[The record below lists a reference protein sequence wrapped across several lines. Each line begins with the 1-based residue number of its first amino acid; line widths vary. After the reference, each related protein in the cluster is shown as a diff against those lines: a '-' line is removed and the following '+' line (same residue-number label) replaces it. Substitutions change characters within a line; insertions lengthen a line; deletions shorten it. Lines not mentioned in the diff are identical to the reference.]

1 MDKLADMEL
10 FTLIVK
16 HQGLAS
22 AGRELGLSPATV
34 TARLQGL
41 EERHGVK
48 LLNRSTRHIALTDSG
63 LSYYESCVQILES
76 VREAEAK
83 LQNTAVQIEGQI
95 RISAPK
101 DIGKQFV
108 MPAIDTFQRL
118 YPKVVPHL
126 LLHDN
131 LSSLSE
137 SNLDLQIRY
146 GSPPDSGM
154 IARKLAVSERVLVA
168 SPAYIDCHGRP
179 NFPEQLQTHQ
189 CLSLLRN
196 EQEMK
201 LWYFQHRE
209 SKSNSSQQVWSFRCS
224 DDGEVIR
231 HWAREGMGIAL
242 KSRLDVETDIKMG
255 ALQVLLPDFRVD
267 FKPISSMNDS
277 ELYAVYRDRKY
288 QPKRLKL
295 FLEHLIA
302 AFSAEVDAS

>member
-10 FTLIVK
+10 FTLIIK

-22 AGRELGLSPATV
+22 AGREMGLSPASV
-34 TARLQGL
+34 TARLQAL

-48 LLNRSTRHIALTDSG
+48 LLNRSTRHVALTDSG
-63 LSYYESCVQILES
+63 HSYYDSCLQILES

-83 LQNTAVQIEGQI
+83 LQNTVVQVEGLI

-108 MPAIDTFQRL
+108 MPAIDTFQHL

-137 SNLDLQIRY
+137 SNVDVQIRY

-168 SPAYIDCHGRP
+168 SPAYIDRFGLLSDP
-179 NFPEQLQTHQ
+179 KQLQLHQ

-209 SKSNSSQQVWSFRCS
+209 SKSSLSQQISSFRCS

-231 HWAREGMGIAL
+231 CWAREGAGIAL
-242 KSRLDVETDIKMG
+242 KSRLDIEADVSAG
-255 ALQVLLPDFRVD
+255 RLRVLLPDFRVD
-267 FKPISSMNDS
+267 FKPISSVNDS
-277 ELYAVYRDRKY
+277 ELYAVYRDRNY
-288 QPKRLKL
+288 QPKRLTL
-295 FLEHLIA
+295 FLEHLMD
-302 AFSAEVDAS
+302 AFSGEAG

>member
-1 MDKLADMEL
+1 MNKLADMEL

-22 AGRELGLSPATV
+22 AGRELGLSPASV
-34 TARLQGL
+34 TSRLQAL
-41 EERHGVK
+41 EERYGVK

-63 LSYYESCVQILES
+63 LNYYESCLQILES

-83 LQNTAVQIEGQI
+83 LHNTAVQIEGQI

-108 MPAIDTFQRL
+108 MPAIDTFQQQ

-131 LSSLSE
+131 LSSWSE
-137 SNLDLQIRY
+137 SNIDLQIRY

-154 IARKLAVSERVLVA
+154 IAKRLAVSERVLVA
-168 SPAYIDCHGRP
+168 SPAYIDNHGLP
-179 NFPEQLQTHQ
+179 NDPEQLRSHQ

-201 LWYFQHRE
+201 LWYFQHKE
-209 SKSNSSQQVWSFRCS
+209 SDETSSHQVLSFRCS

-231 HWAREGMGIAL
+231 HWAKQGVGIAL
-242 KSRLDVETDIKMG
+242 KSRLDVEADVKAGT
-255 ALQVLLPDFRVD
+255 LQILLPDFRVD
-267 FKPISSMNDS
+267 FKPFSSNNDS

-288 QPKRLKL
+288 QPKRLTL
-295 FLEHLIA
+295 FLKHLIDAFATA
-302 AFSAEVDAS
+302 AR

>member
-1 MDKLADMEL
+1 MDKFADMEL

-22 AGRELGLSPATV
+22 AGRELGLSPASV
-34 TARLQGL
+34 TSRLQGL

-48 LLNRSTRHIALTDSG
+48 LLNRSTRHIALTDAG
-63 LSYYESCVQILES
+63 LNYYESCLQILES

-83 LQNTAVQIEGQI
+83 LHNTTVQIEGQI

-108 MPAIDTFQRL
+108 MPVIDTFQQL
-118 YPKVVPHL
+118 YPKVVPQL
-126 LLHDN
+126 LLHDD

-137 SNLDLQIRY
+137 SNVDLQIRY

-154 IARKLAVSERVLVA
+154 IAKRLAVSERVLVA
-168 SPAYIDCHGRP
+168 SPAYIDKYGLP
-179 NFPEQLQTHQ
+179 SEPEQLQSHQ

-201 LWYFQHRE
+201 LWHFQHRE
-209 SKSNSSQQVWSFRCS
+209 SRSSLSQQVLSFRCS

-231 HWAREGMGIAL
+231 HWAKEGSGIAL
-242 KSRLDVETDIKMG
+242 KSRLDVEADVRSG
-255 ALQVLLPDFRVD
+255 ALQILLPDFRVD
-267 FKPISSMNDS
+267 FKPITSMNDS
-277 ELYAVYRDRKY
+277 ELYVVYRERKY
-288 QPKRLKL
+288 QPKRLTL
-295 FLEHLIA
+295 FLKYLNAVFCEEA
-302 AFSAEVDAS
+302 G